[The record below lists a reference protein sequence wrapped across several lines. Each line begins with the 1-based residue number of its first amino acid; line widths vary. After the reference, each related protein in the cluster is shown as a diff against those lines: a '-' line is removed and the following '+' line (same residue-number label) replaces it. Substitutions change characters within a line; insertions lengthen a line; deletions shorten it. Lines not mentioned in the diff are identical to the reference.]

1 MSALGKKNQQKPV
14 LDGCVHIRRML
25 LLVRCHPCHVWQ
37 LYSTC
42 SSSRSFICVRC
53 ACAWQHH
60 CIKPWN
66 TYAKKYSFLSIMLL
80 RRWRVEKTLSNL
92 AAVRFLSRQGL
103 AFRGD
108 GDEADGNFKQVLLLK
123 VAEDSNLAEWMK
135 RKENVY
141 TSPDIQNEF
150 IKLMYLQVLWDV
162 ADDLHASPFL
172 TVMADKTTDCYN
184 REHVTVILCSVT

>member
-1 MSALGKKNQQKPV
+1 
-14 LDGCVHIRRML
+14 
-25 LLVRCHPCHVWQ
+25 
-37 LYSTC
+37 
-42 SSSRSFICVRC
+42 
-53 ACAWQHH
+53 
-60 CIKPWN
+60 
-66 TYAKKYSFLSIMLL
+66 MLL

-184 REHVTVILCSVT
+184 REHVTVILCSVM